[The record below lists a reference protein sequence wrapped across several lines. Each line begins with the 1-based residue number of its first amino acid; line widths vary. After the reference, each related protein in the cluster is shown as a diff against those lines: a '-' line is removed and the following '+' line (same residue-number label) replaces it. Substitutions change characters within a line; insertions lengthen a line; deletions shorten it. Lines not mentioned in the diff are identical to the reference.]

1 MAKCKKCGVNEIW
14 NKRTCKVCLDKWM
27 GKRLDAWSKVVVE
40 IGEPTLQN
48 KKEFDKRLKKY
59 ERG

>member
-1 MAKCKKCGVNEIW
+1 MAKCTKCGFNEIW
-14 NKRTCKVCLDKWM
+14 NKRICKVCLDKWM
-27 GKRLDAWSKVVVE
+27 AKRLEAWSKVVVE